1 MTHVQLVEEL
11 LACVGTN
18 DVERAIAICAPDLQ
32 FVDVLAPME
41 HTVREVR
48 GAEGLRDWFDGL
60 HEEGVK
66 SVTAEP
72 CDLRELDDG
81 RVLGAMRVTQSKAG
95 DSFTS
100 VVHGIWKIDDGRIVK
115 IDSFFDV
122 GLAMIAAG
130 LAGPEPTRR
139 WVEGV
144 VTAKAIDRRTV
155 RLRSAEHDGR
165 EFSVRDFDVW
175 RAIEVGTVGLAETD
189 AGELVGWRSLEPP
202 RD

>member
-1 MTHVQLVEEL
+1 MTHVQLVEQL

-18 DVERAIAICAPDLQ
+18 DVERAIALCAPDLQ

-41 HTVREVR
+41 HTVRDVR
-48 GAEGLRDWFDGL
+48 GEAGLRDWFDGL

-72 CDLRELDDG
+72 CDLLELVDG

-100 VVHGIWKIDDGRIVK
+100 VVHAIWEIKDGRIAK

-122 GLAMIAAG
+122 GLAMTAAG
-130 LAGPEPTRR
+130 LAAEGPMRR

-144 VTAKAIDRRTV
+144 ITAKAVDRRTV
-155 RLRSAEHDGR
+155 RLRSAEHDGS
-165 EFSVRDFDVW
+165 EFSVRDSDVW
-175 RAIEVGTVGLAETD
+175 RAIEVGTLGIAETD
-189 AGELVGWRSLEPP
+189 AGELVGWRSLRPP